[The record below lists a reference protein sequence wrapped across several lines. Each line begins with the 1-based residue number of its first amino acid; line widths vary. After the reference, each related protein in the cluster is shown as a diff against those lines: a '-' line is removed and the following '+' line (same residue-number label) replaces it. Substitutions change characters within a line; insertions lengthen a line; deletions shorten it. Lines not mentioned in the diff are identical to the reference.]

1 MLTKLFAAT
10 LLLIISQG
18 TASLRAQNKG
28 GMMTITGPN
37 TKVTGS
43 LKDATSV
50 MNVTL
55 KNVASKQHD
64 ILTVTREKDQSSPL
78 LMKAVNTK
86 EVLSQ
91 VVFKIF
97 KPGDASKYKTITL
110 TNAIITNIKPYKP
123 NPQNSGSQVHNTD
136 ELEEVSFTFQKILV
150 ENVAGST
157 STTDDWDANNH
168 K

>member
-10 LLLIISQG
+10 LLLVISQG

-28 GMMTITGPN
+28 GTMTITGPS

-64 ILTVTREKDQSSPL
+64 ILTVTREKDQTSPL
-78 LMKAVNTK
+78 LMKAVSNK

-91 VVFKIF
+91 VVFKVF

-110 TNAIITNIKPYKP
+110 TNALITSIKPAKP
-123 NPQNSGSQVHNTD
+123 NLQNSESQAHNTN

-150 ENVAGST
+150 ENIAGST
-157 STTDDWDANNH
+157 SASDDWDANNH
-168 K
+168 